1 MVDKINIV
9 GLGPGAMEY
18 IAPKAV
24 NTLEYSDLVIGYER
38 AIESINFIKS
48 KRKVILT
55 LSEIKDL
62 VDNTHG
68 TLSIVASGDPCFYG
82 ITNYIKN
89 NFNVNIEVI
98 PGISSFQYLMCKI
111 AKPWNNGVLGSM
123 HGRDQDFEKIV
134 ENNELTIWL
143 TDKFNSPKALCERL
157 LKLNEEYYVYVGEN
171 LSYEDEI
178 IRQGRPDDLIKYEY
192 STLSIVVVERR

>member
-1 MVDKINIV
+1 MVEKINIV

-18 IAPKAV
+18 IAPKALDI
-24 NTLEYSDLVIGYER
+24 LENSHLVIGYER
-38 AIESINFIKS
+38 AMESINFIKS
-48 KRKVILT
+48 EKKIILT
-55 LSEIKDL
+55 LSEIKDF
-62 VDNTHG
+62 VDNGQG

-98 PGISSFQYLMCKI
+98 PGISSFQYLMCKL

-123 HGRDQDFEKIV
+123 HGREQDFEKKV
-134 ENNELTIWL
+134 QNNELTIWL
-143 TDKFNSPKALCERL
+143 TDKINSPKVLCERL
-157 LKLNEEYYVYVGEN
+157 VNLNGEYYVYVGEN

-178 IRQGRPDDLIKYEY
+178 IRQGSPNDLIKYEY
-192 STLSIVVVERR
+192 SPLSIVVIERR

>member
-9 GLGPGAMEY
+9 GLGPGAKEY
-18 IAPKAV
+18 IAPKAIE
-24 NTLEYSDLVIGYER
+24 TLENSHLVIGYER

-48 KRKVILT
+48 ERKVILT
-55 LSEIKDL
+55 LSEIKNL
-62 VDNTHG
+62 VENAQG

-134 ENNELTIWL
+134 ENNGLTIWL
-143 TDKFNSPKALCERL
+143 TDKANSPKALCERL

-192 STLSIVVVERR
+192 STLSIVVIERR